1 VQPFVILKLPLFA
14 PPRTTEDIWSVPPPV
29 LVTVTFCTAVVV
41 PCVMAAKERLVDE
54 KETAGV
60 VDGAAVGVWLA
71 VNLWPR
77 PTV

>member
-1 VQPFVILKLPLFA
+1 
-14 PPRTTEDIWSVPPPV
+14 
-29 LVTVTFCTAVVV
+29 
-41 PCVMAAKERLVDE
+41 MAAKERLVDE